1 MKIELLT
8 KEQFKHLVYRG
19 KSLPLKH
26 YSDSLDLI
34 QFFNFKD
41 ITGYSF
47 SSPKYEKSLRFVV
60 AYDSRKIYG
69 VTKFAYWEC
78 LKHFG
83 ISYVSVSNG
92 VMNRG
97 ICSNMI
103 LVLLKYFKTAY
114 PLETFNTSEY
124 TVSGW
129 KFLRPKLVKYC
140 KLYDIKFNDSIVGYF
155 TEGDNKEEFY
165 SLREKSVALRG

>member
-19 KSLPLKH
+19 RDFPLKSYSKSL
-26 YSDSLDLI
+26 DTI
-34 QFFNFKD
+34 EFFNFND
-41 ITGYSF
+41 IMEFNFT
-47 SSPKYEKSLRFVV
+47 SPEYENSLRFVV

-69 VTKFAYWEC
+69 VTKFAYWKGP
-78 LKHFG
+78 KHFS
-83 ISYVSVSNG
+83 ISYASVSKSA
-92 VMNRG
+92 MNRG

-114 PLETFNTSEY
+114 PLEAFNTSEY

-140 KLYDIKFNDSIVGYF
+140 KLYDIKFNDSVIGYF
-155 TEGDNKEEFY
+155 TEGDNKEEY
-165 SLREKSVALRG
+165 YRLRDVSVALRG